1 MHENSLRNLSLLKS
15 RLKAKVKIDNSIS
28 GVLGKVAA

>member
-15 RLKAKVKIDNSIS
+15 RLEAKVKIDNPVR
-28 GVLGKVAA
+28 GVLGKVVA